1 MSNIEIYLNVHKDG
15 WVCVSVG
22 CPVGDDDRWACKHFD
37 GADAESKGQNY
48 RYPHD
53 YPGHWVQQ
61 QYLPDNLRDAQY
73 YTPGDNKNEQAFT
86 AYWQQIRQKPPGS
99 K

>member
-37 GADAESKGQNY
+37 GAFQLTAA
-48 RYPHD
+48 RRR
-53 YPGHWVQQ
+53 
-61 QYLPDNLRDAQY
+61 L
-73 YTPGDNKNEQAFT
+73 AFSPFCRVP
-86 AYWQQIRQKPPGS
+86 YS
-99 K
+99 

>member
-37 GADAESKGQNY
+37 GAE
-48 RYPHD
+48 
-53 YPGHWVQQ
+53 
-61 QYLPDNLRDAQY
+61 
-73 YTPGDNKNEQAFT
+73 YTPVQIWCAARQESTHSVNGCLFAHGVSMARGQKNKEVAADAFIYGVRKRLQF
-86 AYWQQIRQKPPGS
+86 AKEIAP
-99 K
+99 